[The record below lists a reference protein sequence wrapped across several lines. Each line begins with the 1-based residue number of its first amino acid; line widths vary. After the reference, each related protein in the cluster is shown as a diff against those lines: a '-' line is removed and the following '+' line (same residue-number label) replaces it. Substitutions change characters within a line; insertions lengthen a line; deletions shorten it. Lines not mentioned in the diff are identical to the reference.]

1 MLATGMIHSASNP
14 GDEPVIVMV
23 TGLVDPNQPFTQC
36 VEDSA
41 VAGH

>member
-1 MLATGMIHSASNP
+1 MRSRILLLAPSLPSAF
-14 GDEPVIVMV
+14 VMV
-23 TGLVDPNQPFTQC
+23 TGLVDSNQPFTQC